1 MTIGS
6 LFSGIGGLELG
17 LEWARLGHT
26 IWQVEKADFPR
37 SVLAKHW
44 PGVDRS
50 VTDVREVALERLPR
64 VDVICGGFPC
74 QDVSGAGRGAGLAGE
89 RSGLWFEYLRIVKL
103 FQPYA
108 VVVENV
114 TSGAKRWLCAVRRG
128 LQDAGYRTR
137 ALGIGARD
145 VGAPHRRGRIF
156 VLALRERISDAERV
170 ELRQQQGEGCWKD
183 RARASELGTPR
194 ARLADADGL
203 RRLQPSGSL
212 GDERGRA
219 GMGDAYSA
227 RLSFGSF
234 ERSEQ
239 GSELPSALGL
249 LVDASGARCRRGS
262 GHAYSSEGGRGEPS
276 DASEGEAQPIVGGSA
291 HGVSDRM
298 DRRWP
303 AGRGAEQFAW
313 EPPRTVVERDR
324 SRRPRLKAIGN
335 AVVPAC
341 AELAGSVLI
350 DWIAAQPFAGGSHA

>member
-1 MTIGS
+1 MTTIGS
-6 LFSGIGGLELG
+6 LFSGIGGLDLG
-17 LEWARLGHT
+17 LEWAGLGHT
-26 IWQVEKADFPR
+26 IWQVEKEDFPR

-156 VLALRERISDAERV
+156 VLALRERMADAERV
-170 ELRQQQGEGCWKD
+170 ELREQPGGGGRQDGG
-183 RARASELGTPR
+183 RSTELG
-194 ARLADADGL
+194 DA
-203 RRLQPSGSL
+203 GSRI
-212 GDERGRA
+212 GDERGWT
-219 GMGDAYSA
+219 GDGGVGEP
-227 RLSFGSF
+227 R
-234 ERSEQ
+234 Q
-239 GSELPSALGL
+239 ELATALGTGL
-249 LVDASGARCRRGS
+249 LVHTEIARCGRRS
-262 GHAYSSEGGRGEPS
+262 GCSDSAAGGRGEPA
-276 DASEGEAQPIVGGSA
+276 DADEREAQPGMGRVP
-291 HGVSDRM
+291 HGFPLRM

-303 AGRGAEQFAW
+303 AGRGAPQFAW
-313 EPPRTVVERDR
+313 EPPRTVSGREPN
-324 SRRPRLKAIGN
+324 RRPRLKAIGN

-341 AELAGSVLI
+341 AKLAGSVLI